1 VLSLNSAISTQE
13 YRVAM
18 ARLNSKQNKG
28 IGDTKFVLGAIDGF
42 KEAQNFTRVR
52 DLYAVLYNDAIDRND
67 YKKAM
72 LYKDNMI
79 EATDSL
85 GSKEMANKVVEL
97 NTKYQTKKR
106 EQQIALKKKTILNN
120 NITIAL
126 LISCLIGFLL
136 FVIALNLI
144 RKQKQLKAERQ
155 NVQQYTKQL
164 LEKTEEERKR
174 IASDLHDSV
183 SHELLGLKN
192 TFEEKSEITNAKI
205 DSIINDIR
213 IISRNLHPIMF
224 DKIGLKSSIEQ
235 LVERTQSMHDFLVTS
250 EIDYNETLP
259 VADELQIYRIVQEA
273 LSNIIKYA
281 NAVAAKIT
289 ISERNSSF
297 LVEIKDNGIGF
308 NVSETLNGKDA
319 FGLHNIIERS
329 RVIGGEAKI
338 LSDKKGTII
347 TVEIKK
353 AK

>member
-1 VLSLNSAISTQE
+1 
-13 YRVAM
+13 
-18 ARLNSKQNKG
+18 
-28 IGDTKFVLGAIDGF
+28 
-42 KEAQNFTRVR
+42 
-52 DLYAVLYNDAIDRND
+52 
-67 YKKAM
+67 
-72 LYKDNMI
+72 
-79 EATDSL
+79 
-85 GSKEMANKVVEL
+85 
-97 NTKYQTKKR
+97 
-106 EQQIALKKKTILNN
+106 LKKKTILNN